1 MRKGNKTRFAN
12 HSNTPNC
19 FAKILL
25 VRGDHRIGIF
35 AKRRAEAGIEPV
47 RSRHDRAFHSQS
59 PVFPWPVC
67 VAAAFV
73 LPHPI
78 RVRARK
84 FSCPH
89 RVWLSLQRYCR
100 HHALCLSVTMFAY
113 ERADSVA
120 LPAGDELL
128 YDYHH
133 ENHDVVPEWHQE
145 LKPKAG
151 DPRVAKRKHSSS

>member
-35 AKRRAEAGIEPV
+35 AKRRAEAGIGPV
-47 RSRHDRAFHSQS
+47 RSRPD
-59 PVFPWPVC
+59 C
-67 VAAAFV
+67 VAAALV

-100 HHALCLSVTMFAY
+100 HHALCLRVTILAY